1 MSPCLSR
8 SCRAH
13 VCCGAGTLLGE
24 ALDIDLGDFIN
35 RLYAILPQLALMP
48 DIEAPPPRQARTS
61 VRGPPPPSTA
71 DVLFRALHLA
81 FTPRSSAAAPPPWR
95 SAAFAKR
102 LLSAA
107 LQWPPATAVRAIE
120 LVAVLVE
127 RDPKLEALLST
138 EDRAGNGVYR
148 PDLDDPQLSNP
159 FGTSLYELH
168 TLAEKH
174 WAEQVRVAAGK
185 LLDSSS

>member
-13 VCCGAGTLLGE
+13 VCCGTGTLLGE

-48 DIEAPPPRQARTS
+48 DIEAPPPSQARTS

-120 LVAVLVE
+120 LVAELVE
-127 RDPKLEALLST
+127 RATAAHAAATDRLASAITALEAQRETDKAALV
-138 EDRAGNGVYR
+138 EEVVDA
-148 PDLDDPQLSNP
+148 PD
-159 FGTSLYELH
+159 
-168 TLAEKH
+168 
-174 WAEQVRVAAGK
+174 V
-185 LLDSSS
+185 